1 MTVKWT
7 IHELKKKVYSD
18 NEIDASVDLS
28 SFVTE
33 DFNDI
38 KKISSTQVT
47 GYFFYEEEEDIYT
60 FSLDIQTTLTML
72 CSITLKEVDVALD
85 FHSDIM
91 FSETTED
98 DDIHKI
104 DGITIDLLPYVFS
117 EIVTEKPMKVVSEDA
132 YENSDEEQETLTEE
146 EIVENSP
153 FAKLKK

>member
-1 MTVKWT
+1 MKWT

-18 NEIDASVDLS
+18 NEIDVSVDLS

-85 FHSDIM
+85 FHSDII

-132 YENSDEEQETLTEE
+132 YEDFDEEQETLTEE

>member
-7 IHELKKKVYSD
+7 IHELKKRVYSD
-18 NEIDASVDLS
+18 NEINSTVDLS
-28 SFVTE
+28 SFITG

-38 KKISSTQVT
+38 KKISPTNIR

-72 CSITLKEVDVALD
+72 CSVTLKEVDVDLD

-98 DDIHKI
+98 DDIHMI
-104 DGITIDLLPYVFS
+104 DGLIVDLLPYLYS

-132 YENSDEEQETLTEE
+132 YQNYDENQEVLTEE

>member
-7 IHELKKKVYSD
+7 IHELKKRVYGD
-18 NEIDASVDLS
+18 NEIDSSVDLS
-28 SFVTE
+28 SFVTG

-38 KKISSTQVT
+38 KKISPTKVK
-47 GYFFYEEEEDIYT
+47 GYFFYEEEEDVYT

-72 CSITLKEVDVALD
+72 CSVTLKALDVDLD

-98 DDIHKI
+98 DDIHTI
-104 DGITIDLLPYVFS
+104 DGITIDLLPYLFS
-117 EIVTEKPMKVVSEDA
+117 EIVTEKPMKVVSKDA
-132 YENSDEEQETLTEE
+132 YQNYDENQEVLTEE

>member
-18 NEIDASVDLS
+18 NEIDVSVDLS

-85 FHSDIM
+85 FHSDII

-132 YENSDEEQETLTEE
+132 YEDFDEEQETLTEE